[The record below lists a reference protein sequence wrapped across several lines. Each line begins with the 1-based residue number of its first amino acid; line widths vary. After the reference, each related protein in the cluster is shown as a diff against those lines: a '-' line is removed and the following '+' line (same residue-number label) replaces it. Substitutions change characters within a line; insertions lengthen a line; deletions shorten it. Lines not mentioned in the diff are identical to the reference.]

1 MKIGRQIN
9 QLKIYPCEVV
19 DYTKIKEWDENGT
32 YKPYGENESEL
43 IEVIA
48 FIKDYLVKNITSKWT
63 DEFVKK
69 DNMVLFKLILDKVKQ
84 IDDNAR
90 MKTEH
95 FTEKNK
101 DFWIEGAD

>member
-1 MKIGRQIN
+1 MSNIHNEQRAEQMFEEMVEDNIS
-9 QLKIYPCEVV
+9 
-19 DYTKIKEWDENGT
+19 KE
-32 YKPYGENESEL
+32 SL
-43 IEVIA
+43 VEVIA
-48 FIKDYLVKNITSKWT
+48 FIKDYLVKNITFKWT

-69 DNMVLFKLILDKVKQ
+69 DNMVLLKLILDKVKQ